1 METRK
6 LLLSLFL
13 AFASIN
19 VFAQYSP
26 DGIDAPGDSG
36 DDGLD
41 DPVIGVVSDSW
52 RTKGNEI
59 TDLYGCSLGTL
70 NAYPIHIKTNGINRM
85 IVDTLGNVGIGT
97 ENPKAKLAVNGSIL
111 AKGVKINTTSAY
123 WPDYVFSPEYEL
135 MSLKELEN
143 YISENKHL
151 PGIISADEVEKQ
163 GNVDLGEMN
172 AKLLE
177 KIEELTLYIIDLQK
191 QIERQQTEIDK
202 LKTK

>member
-59 TDLYGCSLGTL
+59 TDLYGCSFGTL

-85 IVDTLGNVGIGT
+85 
-97 ENPKAKLAVNGSIL
+97 
-111 AKGVKINTTSAY
+111 
-123 WPDYVFSPEYEL
+123 
-135 MSLKELEN
+135 
-143 YISENKHL
+143 
-151 PGIISADEVEKQ
+151 VE
-163 GNVDLGEMN
+163 E
-172 AKLLE
+172 
-177 KIEELTLYIIDLQK
+177 
-191 QIERQQTEIDK
+191 
-202 LKTK
+202 